1 VQDASSKQAKQKHK
15 CNHRKIIFPQS
26 PQNILPHT
34 ALPIREKKA
43 FSYQNTGKK
52 QNKQTKNLHKP
63 LDQTHPL
70 RAENKRK
77 KKYNPK
83 AWEKEISNTVS

>member
-34 ALPIREKKA
+34 ALPIREKKPSPTRTQA
-43 FSYQNTGKK
+43 KDPPNKK
-52 QNKQTKNLHKP
+52 PAQTTRPNSPTEGRKQ
-63 LDQTHPL
+63 
-70 RAENKRK
+70 
-77 KKYNPK
+77 
-83 AWEKEISNTVS
+83 KEEEIQP